1 MGVATQEE
9 QGAMGSGA
17 ALESAS
23 TGATSAAA
31 ELERALVEA
40 ARDQARDLA
49 PLADDARRL
58 ASDLAHIGTI
68 TTYLLIAIPTQW
80 VNSRTAAA
88 NLHRSATAD

>member
-1 MGVATQEE
+1 
-9 QGAMGSGA
+9 MGSGA